1 MRTKFILLS
10 ILACLA
16 NQASR
21 GQSTSF
27 TYQGRLTASGAAA
40 TGLYDFQFTL
50 RDAPTGG
57 SALAGTNTLAAG
69 PVTNGLFTVL
79 LDLGSAAFRGPDR
92 WLEIAVRRGGGANSW
107 TLLAPRQEL
116 TRAPYAIQA
125 MSAASLL
132 GTLPDTQLS
141 PNVPRLDANS
151 TFTGTVNFHPST
163 GAPFSV
169 GNNDKKVA
177 NLNADKL
184 DGLDSTNFVLKSGD
198 TMTGPL
204 NLPAN
209 GLVVG
214 NAQLVVSGGN
224 VGIGTP
230 SPT

>member
-57 SALAGTNTLAAG
+57 SALAGTNTLAAV

-79 LDLGSAAFRGPDR
+79 LDFGSAAFSGPDR
-92 WLEIAVRRGGGANSW
+92 WLEIAVRPGGGANFW

-116 TRAPYAIQA
+116 ARAPYAIQA
-125 MSAASLL
+125 VSAASLL

-141 PNVPRLDANS
+141 PNVPRLDANN
-151 TFTGTVNFHPST
+151 TFTGATTFRPAT

-169 GNNDKKVA
+169 AGNDKKVA
-177 NLNADKL
+177 SLNADLL
-184 DGLDSTNFVLKSGD
+184 DGKDSSNFVLKAGD
-198 TMTGPL
+198 T
-204 NLPAN
+204 
-209 GLVVG
+209 
-214 NAQLVVSGGN
+214 
-224 VGIGTP
+224 
-230 SPT
+230 